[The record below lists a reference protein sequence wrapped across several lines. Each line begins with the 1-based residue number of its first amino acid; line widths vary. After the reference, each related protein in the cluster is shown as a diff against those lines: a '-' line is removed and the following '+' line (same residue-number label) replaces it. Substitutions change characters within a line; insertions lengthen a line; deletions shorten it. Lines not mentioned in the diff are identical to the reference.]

1 MPSNYLAYLGLAI
14 LLVIA
19 PGPDFAVVTKNCLMY
34 GRRAGLFTSFGVVSS
49 LIIQGLAAAL
59 GIAALI
65 VRSATAFNSLKIVGA
80 IYLGFLGFQA
90 LRAAFKRGR
99 APLDEDEDETAPA
112 NQAAAAQ
119 AAAANAEAPE
129 QAAVQT
135 ATRNRL
141 LLRGY
146 RQGLLSNISNP
157 KVLAFYFSL
166 LPQFVNKA
174 HPALTQVLVLAFTH
188 AFFALIW
195 LLIVVAVLER
205 LRAVLRRPRP
215 QRILEGFTGLALVS
229 FGIGLLSTAR
239 SI

>member
-1 MPSNYLAYLGLAI
+1 MPSNYLAFLGLAI

-34 GRRAGLFTSFGVVSS
+34 GRRAGLLTSFGVVSS
-49 LIIQGLAAAL
+49 LLIQGIAAAL

-80 IYLGFLGFQA
+80 LYLGFLGFQT
-90 LRAAFKRGR
+90 LRAAFKRR
-99 APLDEDEDETAPA
+99 HAPLDEPEDEDRAPE
-112 NQAAAAQ
+112 AAEG
-119 AAAANAEAPE
+119 AEAPE
-129 QAAVQT
+129 PAAVQT
-135 ATRNRL
+135 ATRNRI

-166 LPQFVNKA
+166 LPQFVNKS

-188 AFFALIW
+188 AFFALTW

-205 LRAVLRRPRP
+205 LRAVLRRPRA
-215 QRILEGFTGLALVS
+215 QRILEGFTGVALVS
-229 FGIGLLSTAR
+229 FGIGLISTAR
-239 SI
+239 SV